1 MLAWTWGTWPN
12 VLVDFGRELYV
23 PWRLAEG
30 EVLYRDIAYFNGP
43 LSPYLNALWFRLF
56 GVGLRTLVA
65 CNGLLLVGLV
75 AMLYALLTRVSD
87 RVGATAACL
96 LFATVFAF
104 SQIDAIGNDNYLT
117 PYSHEATH
125 GLLLSLAA
133 LLGFTRYRVRPLASA
148 ATCGFALGLVWL
160 TKAEIFAATGA
171 ALAVAFALT
180 WWSERGGRGRALA
193 SLGVLVA
200 AALCPPLLALALLGL
215 AMPTGDAL
223 TGILGSWPSVFE
235 PQLTGQYFYRATLGT
250 LDVEA
255 NLRELLEW
263 SAGYTAFALAL
274 VALGRGLGG
283 TPAEGSSPGAEGSSP
298 GAEGSFPGAEGSSPG
313 AEGSSPGAEG
323 SFPGAEGSSPNTR
336 PGLLRAEVSRPFP
349 LLCWAGS
356 FGLLSLLDVAW
367 PEALRPLPLVMLL
380 LLVLCGASFARET
393 SKAARDEIA
402 VLRVALLVFALVL
415 LAKVILRVRLDQY
428 GFALAMPATLLLTV
442 ALVSW
447 LPAAAGGTARGGRI
461 IRAGALGA
469 ISAVALSLVWVIQM
483 RVDERTHP
491 VGADPDRFLAGFRA
505 PAVNA
510 ALADIEERLGSED
523 SLAVLPEG
531 VMLNYLARRPNS
543 TGHINFMPPELIIFG
558 ESRILDA
565 LRANPPDYVALT
577 HKDTREY
584 GLDFFGRGYGRALLA
599 WVKHNYQPVALFGQ
613 PPLRQGTRFGIRL
626 MKRNGTG
633 EPGEK

>member
-23 PWRLAEG
+23 PWRLTEG

-96 LFATVFAF
+96 LFVTVFAF

-117 PYSHEATH
+117 PYSHEVTH

-133 LLGFTRYRVRPLASA
+133 LLGFTRYRVRPLTAA
-148 ATCGFALGLVWL
+148 ATSGFALGLVWL

-180 WWSERGGRGRALA
+180 WWSERRLQGPVLA

-200 AALCPPLLALALLGL
+200 AALCPPVLALALLSL

-235 PQLTGQYFYRATLGT
+235 PQLTGQYFYRATLGI

-274 VALGRGLGG
+274 VVLGRCLGG
-283 TPAEGSSPGAEGSSP
+283 DPAEGSLPEAEGSFP
-298 GAEGSFPGAEGSSPG
+298 GAEGSFPGAEGSSPE

-323 SFPGAEGSSPNTR
+323 SSPEAEGSFSGAEGSSPGAEGSSPNTR
-336 PGLLRAEVSRPFP
+336 PGLLRAGVSRSLP
-349 LLCWAGS
+349 LLCWGGGLAGGPAAAARRHAAAARPVRGELRARDLEHREGRDRGASHRAAGARPGAPRQGDPEGQAGPIRLRAGHARDPALAAGS
-356 FGLLSLLDVAW
+356 FVRGHWVQSS
-367 PEALRPLPLVMLL
+367 PPRSRS
-380 LLVLCGASFARET
+380 CG
-393 SKAARDEIA
+393 
-402 VLRVALLVFALVL
+402 
-415 LAKVILRVRLDQY
+415 
-428 GFALAMPATLLLTV
+428 
-442 ALVSW
+442 
-447 LPAAAGGTARGGRI
+447 
-461 IRAGALGA
+461 
-469 ISAVALSLVWVIQM
+469 
-483 RVDERTHP
+483 
-491 VGADPDRFLAGFRA
+491 
-505 PAVNA
+505 
-510 ALADIEERLGSED
+510 
-523 SLAVLPEG
+523 
-531 VMLNYLARRPNS
+531 
-543 TGHINFMPPELIIFG
+543 
-558 ESRILDA
+558 
-565 LRANPPDYVALT
+565 
-577 HKDTREY
+577 
-584 GLDFFGRGYGRALLA
+584 
-599 WVKHNYQPVALFGQ
+599 
-613 PPLRQGTRFGIRL
+613 
-626 MKRNGTG
+626 
-633 EPGEK
+633 